1 MEMNLSDTQGRG
13 INVQAEQAHD
23 HRVVLQ
29 CLRHTQENTRMMI
42 VPQLSK
48 RVNGEDLSFYML
60 GAFILPNPRSRYAN
74 RRRQTIFVM
83 ANFSN
88 KWNPERGQ
96 DWNQN
101 NPIRNSCPK
110 MFNLM
115 SEGAPFNGMVVTGS
129 IGTEYVPANMQVD
142 IRPLNAAARA
152 VFQAHAAF
160 KPYIKS
166 PATQNGMAA
175 QAALKAAYT
184 KWAALRQEMINN
196 GELAKS
202 NIIFAQDDG
211 IVLTNSIVQG
221 MSLDS
226 VPSLT
231 GENLWQNPAQKLTFA
246 PHTNVFTGFVRVTS
260 EEFDPESPNNNQY
273 GLQKTQNDNRQFC
286 RKGARIS
293 NVGNTSNVRI
303 EMYDNLP
310 KDPKAGNTRTRAESF
325 DNITR
330 TNRDLVVLD
339 ARLAVHPYAE
349 VSIEG
354 IILPVKFTIEVGQY
368 LTMSDGNRTSMGV
381 DEDIMAQFANATFDA
396 FDEEG
401 VQMGLDVIEAV
412 DLPIMAAEA
421 TTPQAPDLDTEVP
434 WDAIIPKEAAQP
446 TGKKRNKPSAGQDD
460 IEETFG
466 S

>member
-83 ANFSN
+83 ANLSN

-115 SEGAPFNGMVVTGS
+115 NEGAPFNSMVVTGS

-152 VFQAHAAF
+152 LFQAHAAF

-166 PATQNGMAA
+166 ATTQNGMAA

-184 KWAALRQEMINN
+184 KWATLRQEMINN
-196 GELAKS
+196 GQLAKS

-226 VPSLT
+226 VTSLT

-246 PHTNVFTGFVRVTS
+246 PHTNLFTGFVRVTT

-310 KDPKAGNTRTRAESF
+310 KDPNSGNTRTRAESF

-349 VSIEG
+349 VSVEG
-354 IILPVKFTIEVGQY
+354 VILPVKFTIEVGQY
-368 LTMSDGNRTSMGV
+368 LTMSDGSRTSMGV

-401 VQMGLDVIEAV
+401 VKMGLDVIEAV
-412 DLPIMAAEA
+412 DLPIVAAEA
-421 TTPQAPDLDTEVP
+421 TTPQAPDLDMDMP
-434 WDAIIPKEAAQP
+434 WDTVIPKESEQP
-446 TGKKRNKPSAGQDD
+446 AGKKRNNKSSDKDD
-460 IEETFG
+460 MEDAFN
-466 S
+466 